1 VSALAHLQS
10 AHPQPHGRA
19 RLSRLARRVPAWT
32 ITAASA
38 VAYLIVAPP
47 SPDLA
52 AASYRSSLFSSAGF
66 TLWDNSWYGGHHLL
80 AYSVIAPALGA
91 LVGPQPLAAI
101 SMVIATALFARLID
115 GCFPTGATRIAGAW
129 FAVGASVALLSSRV
143 PFDLGLAIGLGAVL
157 LARRARLA
165 LALALSVLTS
175 LASPVAGAF
184 LALAFLAWALAPSL
198 VAHPLSERTPVG
210 GAPPLGAHPFSGHRQ
225 AGRHA
230 GARRAWPGAL
240 AGAALAPIALLALAF
255 PEGGTQPFVASA
267 FYPALAGVIAIGVLI
282 ERDRGDGLAA
292 TSGRVLRIGAALYA
306 LALIG
311 SYLLP
316 TAVGGNSDRL
326 GALAAGPIA
335 ACALAG
341 ASRGRRRALIVLA
354 PFLLYWQVN
363 APIADYAAA
372 ASDPSVNASYY
383 TPLLHELRALDV
395 GYGSPPVRPAR
406 IEVVATADHWEARW
420 LAPHVMIAR
429 GWERQLDTYRNGLF
443 YGQSTPLTA
452 ARYRAW
458 LSQNAISYVAL
469 PDAPL
474 DYSARSEA
482 RLVRAGTPYLR
493 EVWRSAHWRLFA
505 VRDATA
511 LASPPAV
518 LRSASSDSLTLYAP
532 RPGSYTVRVHFTPY
546 WALASGSGC
555 VSRARGDWTEL
566 KATRAGE
573 LRLVIRFSL
582 ARVFAHGARCD

>member
-1 VSALAHLQS
+1 VSALAPVQS
-10 AHPQPHGRA
+10 AHPQPSGPAHLVG
-19 RLSRLARRVPAWT
+19 LARRVPAWT
-32 ITAASA
+32 ITAAFA
-38 VAYLIVAPP
+38 LAYLIVAPA

-80 AYSVIAPALGA
+80 AYSVLAPALGA
-91 LVGPQPLAAI
+91 LIGPQPLAAI

-115 GCFPTGATRIAGAW
+115 GCFPAGAARIAAAW

-157 LARRARLA
+157 AARRARLPA
-165 LALALSVLTS
+165 ALALSVLTS

-184 LALAFLAWALAPSL
+184 LALAFLTWALAGP
-198 VAHPLSERTPVG
+198 
-210 GAPPLGAHPFSGHRQ
+210 
-225 AGRHA
+225 
-230 GARRAWPGAL
+230 RRAWPSAL
-240 AGAALAPIALLALAF
+240 TVAALAPVVLLALAF
-255 PEGGTQPFVASA
+255 PEGGAQPFVASA
-267 FYPALAGVIAIGVLI
+267 FYPELAGVLAIGMLI
-282 ERDRGDGLAA
+282 EPDRSRAPQRL
-292 TSGRVLRIGAALYA
+292 LRIGAALYA
-306 LALIG
+306 LALVG
-311 SYLLP
+311 SYALP

-341 ASRGRRRALIVLA
+341 ASRGRRRALLVLA
-354 PFLLYWQVN
+354 PFLLYWQAN
-363 APIADYAAA
+363 APVADYAAA

-383 TPLLHELRALDV
+383 TPLLRELRALDV
-395 GYGSPPVRPAR
+395 GYGSPPMRPVR

-443 YGQSTPLTA
+443 YEESRPLTA

-474 DYSARSEA
+474 DYSAKAEA
-482 RLVRAGTPYLR
+482 RLVRAGPPYLH
-493 EVWRSAHWRLFA
+493 EVWRSAHWRLFT
-505 VRDATA
+505 VRAATA

-518 LRSASSDSLTLYAP
+518 LRGASSDSLTLYAP
-532 RPGSYTVRVHFTPY
+532 RAGYYTVRVRFTPY

-555 VSRARGDWTEL
+555 VSRALGGWTEL
-566 KATRAGE
+566 QARKAGE
-573 LRLVIRFSL
+573 LHVVIRFSL
-582 ARVFAHGARCD
+582 ARVFDHGTRCD